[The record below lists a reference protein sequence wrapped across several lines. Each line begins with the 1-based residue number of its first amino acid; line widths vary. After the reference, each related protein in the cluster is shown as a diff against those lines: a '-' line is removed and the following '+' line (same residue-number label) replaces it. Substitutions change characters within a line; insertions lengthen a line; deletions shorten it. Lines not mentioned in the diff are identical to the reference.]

1 MNQTW
6 LHKQRS
12 GFLTLFYWSPA
23 TDPHRQGKHGEWHLV
38 GFGFSDGQGW
48 HLNHGRS
55 LDGLE
60 DGLNIGW
67 ITSPW
72 SHHDFLIR
80 VVNYYNYYNWQIITS
95 IWQIITSISIIS
107 DWWIITIQPL
117 ELSKIGRQNGL
128 WVVESSS
135 ELQLRYSCRS
145 RVWPQSTQS
154 NGWCQNIY
162 ELCLSNFYGLARAHT
177 ISYPVS
183 CRPPLRNHIF
193 LRGE

>member
-1 MNQTW
+1 MNQLNQTCDFTS
-6 LHKQRS
+6 S
-12 GFLTLFYWSPA
+12 GAASNLFYWTPA
-23 TDPHRQGKHGEWHLV
+23 TDPHRIRQGKHGEWRLV

-48 HLNHGRS
+48 HLNQGRS
-55 LDGLE
+55 ADRLGRWR
-60 DGLNIGW
+60 LNMLKHW
-67 ITSPW
+67 VNHLTMKSPW
-72 SHHDFLIR
+72 FSDQSKELPLFQLF
-80 VVNYYNYYNWQIITS
+80 QIGELM
-95 IWQIITSISIIS
+95 
-107 DWWIITIQPL
+107 WIITIQPL

-145 RVWPQSTQS
+145 RVWPQSNQS

-183 CRPPLRNHIF
+183 CRPPLRNHFF